1 MRKTYAT
8 ANKMMEMCMWNCYL
22 YINFRTQISDTLS
35 ISQWNHISQMNHL
48 AA

>member
-1 MRKTYAT
+1 MKKAYAT
-8 ANKMMEMCMWNCYL
+8 ANKMMKMCMWNCHL

-35 ISQWNHISQMNHL
+35 ISQRNHISQINRC